1 MTAREALD
9 KLTAGIDSVVDFD
22 EALEVLNDMVNRPT
36 EPLTAEGNSM
46 WEQRYKDLRATYEKR
61 WGEYTRPDTVKSV
74 VGEAISSGF
83 TREGSYTEP
92 ISLDD
97 LDMQFNGSTE

>member
-9 KLTAGIDSVVDFD
+9 KLTAGMDNLVDFD

-46 WEQRYKDLRATYEKR
+46 WEQRYKDLRAIYEKR

-92 ISLDD
+92 ISLND